1 MLSFRDIRGNGMD
14 YYNVFNARFNT
25 KTVFSGAF
33 STSNKKISELSAS
46 DFVVY
51 KPELNVFIFNGKE
64 LNQDNSSNYIPI
76 NFDNV
81 IKDELDSLKSD
92 SENIHDCYLLEAQLN
107 KFKESIEKGLLDL
120 KNIINEKSN

>member
-1 MLSFRDIRGNGMD
+1 MD

-92 SENIHDCYLLEAQLN
+92 SENLHECYLLEAQLN